1 MRDRYLIPLFLT
13 CILSIKPLIALA
25 EAPVATNDPI
35 AFKFTPSYYFSS
47 NGNNATDLNF
57 RASRDGHTA
66 WLGEYVDKSGYQ
78 QTRLGYEYKF
88 DGGMVRPTLSA
99 QLASGG
105 FVGGSLTTEVGGEYY
120 ATLGLGRTN
129 LKDYYNLNFDPNDAI
144 TFGVGTRALNNTE
157 ISLQQVRD
165 DRLGTGQ
172 QITHLVLRYKP
183 TEAERISIDGA
194 YKSGL
199 GTNTTYLHGY
209 SLSVDYDYH
218 QYFSKI
224 AFDQYA
230 NFTSAKLTRFS
241 LGVRF

>member
-1 MRDRYLIPLFLT
+1 MLERYLIALVLT
-13 CILSIKPLIALA
+13 CILSSQSLIVLA

-35 AFKFTPSYYFSS
+35 AFKFTPSFYLSS

-57 RASRDGHTA
+57 RASRDGNTA
-66 WLGEYVDKSGYQ
+66 WLGEYADKNGYQ

-88 DGGMVRPTLSA
+88 NEGMLRPTLSA

-105 FVGGSLTTEVGGEYY
+105 FVGGSLTTELGGEYY
-120 ATLGLGRTN
+120 AILGLGRTN

-144 TFGVGTRALNNTE
+144 TLGFGTRAINNTE
-157 ISLQQVRD
+157 LSLQQVRD

-172 QITHLVLRYKP
+172 QITHLVWRYKP

-199 GTNTTYLHGY
+199 GTNATNVHGY
-209 SLSVDYDYH
+209 SLTFDYDYH
-218 QYFSKI
+218 QYFCRI
-224 AFDQYA
+224 AYDQYA
-230 NFTSAKLTRFS
+230 NFTLNNLTRLS
-241 LGVRF
+241 IGIRF

>member
-1 MRDRYLIPLFLT
+1 MRNRYLIPLALT
-13 CILSIKPLIALA
+13 CILSSQPLIALA
-25 EAPVATNDPI
+25 DAPVASNDSI

-66 WLGEYVDKSGYQ
+66 WLGEYIDKSGYQ

-88 DGGMVRPTLSA
+88 NGDILRPTLSA

-105 FVGGSLTTEVGGEYY
+105 FVGGSLTSEVGGEYY
-120 ATLGLGRTN
+120 AILGLGRTN

-144 TFGVGTRALNNTE
+144 TFGVGTRAFNNTE
-157 ISLQQVRD
+157 LSLQQVRD
-165 DRLGTGQ
+165 DRLGTEQ
-172 QITHLVLRYKP
+172 QITHLVWRYKP
-183 TEAERISIDGA
+183 TATERISIDGA
-194 YKSGL
+194 YKSGF
-199 GTNTTYLHGY
+199 GSNNNNVHGC
-209 SLSVDYDYH
+209 SLSLDYDYH

-224 AFDQYA
+224 AYDQYA